1 MGVYQ
6 GNGMLISAGAIYGTF
21 DGSYRYAGRVESG
34 GTITYTSSFEV
45 SEEDKQRIDK
55 ATVEY
60 IKLQKAEQ
68 SS

>member
-1 MGVYQ
+1 MSVYQ
-6 GNGMLISAGAIYGTF
+6 GNGMIISAGAIYGTF
-21 DGSYRYAGRVESG
+21 DGSYRYAGRVEDG

-55 ATVEY
+55 AASQY

-68 SS
+68 NN